1 LKKRFA
7 TWRCIREDNQR
18 LRSASRDRYEAQV
31 ERAARQFRDRRA
43 AFILIDEATNHTVGA
58 AMIA

>member
-1 LKKRFA
+1 M
-7 TWRCIREDNQR
+7 WRCIREDNQR
-18 LRSASRDRYEAQV
+18 LRSASRDRYVAQV

-43 AFILIDEATNHTVGA
+43 ALILIDEATNHTVGA